1 MTVVRGGS
9 PIPDGRHESAIIAEL
24 AQNHHMAFS
33 HEKSGALILEIIAI
47 IMILD
52 NS

>member
-9 PIPDGRHESAIIAEL
+9 PIPGDRRESTIIAEL

-33 HEKSGALILEIIAI
+33 YEKSGALIPEIILI